1 MIESKGVLEFR
12 GMVLSF
18 VMFVITISILN
29 KQKSPN

>member
-18 VMFVITISILN
+18 VMFVTISILN